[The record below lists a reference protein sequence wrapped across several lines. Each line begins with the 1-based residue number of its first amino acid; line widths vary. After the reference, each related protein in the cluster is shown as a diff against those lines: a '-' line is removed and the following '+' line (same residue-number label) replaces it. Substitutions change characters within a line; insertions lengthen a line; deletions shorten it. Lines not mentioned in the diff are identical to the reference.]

1 MKFKIKLADLMID
14 ITCQYDFL
22 RKYCEEYITEE
33 MDTQQETSY
42 ADFQIETG
50 TDDILFEQQKETCAE
65 VISSDSEKSAYLETL
80 AALRKIAEI
89 MPEYHRFLM
98 HGVVISW
105 KGRGYMFTAPS
116 GTGKSTH
123 ASLWKKYLG
132 DDVEIINGDKP
143 ILNICDYHTCSDE
156 RAADDRKTGSG
167 NWGVGDRKEGS
178 GNWID
183 KDDRDGKPDCGIQ
196 AGSDIKCQNNQVY
209 AYGTPWA
216 GKEHWQKNTAVPL
229 SGICILQRGTTN
241 HIRQMQPAEALP
253 WLMRQIHFP
262 QSSKNAGRTLELID
276 QLLNIVPVYC
286 LECDMSWKAVKC
298 SFERLTGE
306 KVPEQKKGVS
316 R

>member
-1 MKFKIKLADLMID
+1 MKFKIKLADMMID
-14 ITCQYDFL
+14 IACQYDYL
-22 RKYCEEYITEE
+22 RKYCEEYIAEETEA
-33 MDTQQETSY
+33 QQEISHV
-42 ADFQIETG
+42 DFQIEIG
-50 TDDILFEQQKETCAE
+50 TDDILFEQQKEMCAE
-65 VISSDSEKSAYLETL
+65 VISSDAEKSAYLETL

-105 KGRGYMFTAPS
+105 KNKGYMFTAPS

-143 ILNICDYHTCSDE
+143 FLNICGRHTCSDGQ
-156 RAADDRKTGSG
+156 TGDMYQQKSNRG
-167 NWGVGDRKEGS
+167 YKY
-178 GNWID
+178 
-183 KDDRDGKPDCGIQ
+183 
-196 AGSDIKCQNNQVY
+196 NQVY

-241 HIRQMQPAEALP
+241 HIRQMQPAEAMP

-262 QSSKNAGRTLELID
+262 QSSKSAGRTLELID

-306 KVPEQKKGVS
+306 KVPEQKKGAS